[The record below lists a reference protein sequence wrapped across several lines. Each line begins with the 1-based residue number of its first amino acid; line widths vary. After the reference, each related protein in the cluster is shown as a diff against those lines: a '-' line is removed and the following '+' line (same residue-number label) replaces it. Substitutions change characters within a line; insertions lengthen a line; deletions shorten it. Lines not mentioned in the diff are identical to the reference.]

1 MTPKVVAFDLGK
13 VLVDFDFGIAAAGI
27 ARRSTRLGVGEV
39 VKLLDYAPLLVRYE
53 SGQIDTTQFCTEA
66 ISATGWQGTREE
78 FERAFADIFSAI
90 DPMIELHAQLRQRG
104 VPTWILS
111 NTNDLAASW
120 IRRRFPFFSNF
131 DGYLLSYQVKV
142 MKPSPAIYQLV
153 EQRTGCSGA
162 ELLFMDDRKENVDAA
177 AARGWQIIHHA
188 SPEATRRRIHELGLL
203 GE

>member
-1 MTPKVVAFDLGK
+1 MTPKVVVFDLGK

-27 ARRSTRLGVGEV
+27 ACRSTRLGVGEV

-53 SGQIDTTQFCTEA
+53 SGQIDTAQFCTEA

-131 DGYLLSYQVKV
+131 DGYMLSYQVKV
-142 MKPSPAIYQLV
+142 MKPSPAIYQLI
-153 EQRTGCSGA
+153 EQRTGCRGA

-177 AARGWQIIHHA
+177 AVRGWQIIHHA
-188 SPEATRRRIHELGLL
+188 CPEATRTRIQELGLL
-203 GE
+203 G